1 MIDVGMIEMMTGGVE
16 NEEAARTMMVVGMD
30 GTGGRCRRRQRR

>member
-16 NEEAARTMMVVGMD
+16 DEAARTMMVVGMD